1 MLLSDIAANFRIWH
15 EQTGRRD
22 FAFDD
27 CNLVLKG
34 TMMPYYY
41 SDITDITLS
50 WNKKI
55 TITFA
60 DDLSVSVSFA
70 GDLFFGDRECG
81 KTLPDD
87 VLGNMWNSVSAYRR
101 EGSVFSLE
109 EIFQMRAHDDFP
121 QQLAAYLE
129 CLPSDRETTEDLLKA
144 YFKFGD
150 QDLQIL
156 IKLMTDLFPFLTEE
170 EQQKILKHHR
180 KKYKIALF

>member
-22 FAFDD
+22 FDFDD
-27 CNLVLKG
+27 GNLVLKG
-34 TMMPYYY
+34 TTLPYCY

-60 DDLSVSVSFA
+60 DDLSVAVSFA
-70 GDLFFGDRECG
+70 GDLFFCDNECG
-81 KTLPDD
+81 KSIPDD
-87 VLGNMWNSVSAYRR
+87 VQENMRSSVLAYRR

-109 EIFQMRAHDDFP
+109 EIFQMRAHDDYP

-129 CLPSDRETTEDLLKA
+129 CLPSNRQTTENLLKA
-144 YFKFGD
+144 YFKFG
-150 QDLQIL
+150 DLQIL
-156 IKLMTDLFPFLTEE
+156 IKLMTDLIPFLEE
-170 EQQKILKHHR
+170 QEQQKILAHHR
-180 KKYKIALF
+180 KKYSIPLF